1 MAHLS
6 TESAKLANGT
16 TSVPL
21 AVIRSARRRKDGKVY
36 INDDKPA
43 RADYKPRGEIEIVD
57 GVMSPL
63 PNHQT
68 RVWYV
73 FAAAGAGKSSWVGN
87 LLSEVRADK
96 GGDVPMF
103 LISRAAEEDEA
114 FEGLDLQRIVIDDDY
129 MADPLRY
136 NDFPAGGCWVVIDDF
151 DTFPKDQKAVV
162 IELIEDLC
170 NSGRK
175 HGINVIV
182 TSHLGANN
190 SETKAILN
198 SMQNVTIF
206 PAGSSAHQIK
216 YVLGHYCGCS
226 NDDIRKM
233 LKLPTR
239 WVSVRR
245 VYPPCVTW
253 QGGCYMLGAAAPN

>member
-6 TESAKLANGT
+6 MEHAKLTNGN

-21 AVIRSARRRKDGKVY
+21 AAVRGTRRRKEAKVY
-36 INDDKPA
+36 VNDDRPA
-43 RADYKPRGEIEIVD
+43 KADYTPRSEIEIMD
-57 GVMSPL
+57 GAMSPL
-63 PNHQT
+63 PNPQT

-73 FAAAGAGKSSWVGN
+73 FAAAGAGKSSWVAN
-87 LLSEVRADK
+87 LLSEVRLEK
-96 GGDVPMF
+96 GDIPMF

-114 FEGLDLQRIVIDDDY
+114 FEGLDLQRIIVDDEY
-129 MADPLRY
+129 LADPLRY
-136 NDFPAGGCWVVIDDF
+136 DDFPAGGCWVVIDDY
-151 DTFPKDQKAVV
+151 DTFPKDQKAAI

-175 HGINVIV
+175 HGVNVIV

-216 YVLGHYCGCS
+216 YVLSHYCGCS

-233 LKLPTR
+233 LKLRSR

-245 VYPPCVTW
+245 VYPPAVTW
-253 QGGCYMLGAAAPN
+253 SGGCYMLGAAATR